1 MTYWLDIRLKIA
13 RFFRKH
19 KRKIIIIL
27 IIWSIII
34 MINYYLK
41 YRQKVILP
49 QTTYEP
55 HSPVIDKTDKVPEKL
70 KEPISNLIKDFVENC
85 NNKNYDAAYDLL
97 SEEYKARYYPSID
110 KFKEHIDEM
119 FPNKK
124 IYNIQDFS
132 NLNNTYVYRVR
143 LLDDIL
149 TDGTTDGYSFTEEK
163 YVLKEENGNLKIS
176 LDGYCG
182 SQDLGIEVEDEYME
196 IKIEKKYITYD
207 ETSYVITIRNKTNN
221 FILISDKETYN
232 GAIQL
237 KLPNDTRTAKYM
249 ANSNFVILPNE
260 TKTEEF
266 QFTEYFDDKQEPTN
280 LLLNSIRILPKYTG
294 DEEKAQEENE
304 NAIKL
309 YSLSI
314 DLIPKERK

>member
-1 MTYWLDIRLKIA
+1 MNYWLDIRLKIA

-19 KRKIIIIL
+19 KRKIIIII

-85 NNKNYDAAYDLL
+85 NNKNYDAAYNLL
-97 SEEYKARYYPSID
+97 SEEYKTRYYPSID

-149 TDGTTDGYSFTEEK
+149 TDGTTDGYSFNEEK
-163 YVLKEENGNLKIS
+163 YVFDNTLV
-176 LDGYCG
+176 
-182 SQDLGIEVEDEYME
+182 VE
-196 IKIEKKYITYD
+196 
-207 ETSYVITIRNKTNN
+207 
-221 FILISDKETYN
+221 
-232 GAIQL
+232 Q
-237 KLPNDTRTAKYM
+237 
-249 ANSNFVILPNE
+249 
-260 TKTEEF
+260 
-266 QFTEYFDDKQEPTN
+266 N
-280 LLLNSIRILPKYTG
+280 LLQKELNFLCIHTHK
-294 DEEKAQEENE
+294 
-304 NAIKL
+304 
-309 YSLSI
+309 
-314 DLIPKERK
+314 

>member
-1 MTYWLDIRLKIA
+1 MNYWLDIRLKVS

-85 NNKNYDAAYDLL
+85 NNKNYDAAYNLL
-97 SEEYKARYYPSID
+97 SEEYKTRYYSSID
-110 KFKEHIDEM
+110 KFKKHVDEM

-182 SQDLGIEVEDEYME
+182 SQNLDIEVEDEYME
-196 IKIEKKYITYD
+196 IKINKKYITYD

-314 DLIPKERK
+314 DLIPNERK